1 MKRIASMLAIAS
13 VAALPVG
20 TALAQQPSGAPAGV
34 STAGQQQ
41 VLVGSDSLV
50 GSTVRNS
57 EGRDLGK
64 VDRLMIDPN
73 DGRVTSVV
81 VATGGTLGMGSST
94 ISLPWNAIKV
104 GQDRGKLIVIA
115 NQNLDNAPKAERS
128 RDRAGSSERAG
139 TGDRAGTPDSQQ
151 KR

>member
-1 MKRIASMLAIAS
+1 MKPIASMLVIASAIA
-13 VAALPVG
+13 LPFG
-20 TALAQQPSGAPAGV
+20 PALAQQSGATP
-34 STAGQQQ
+34 STGSPGTGQQQ

-57 EGRDLGK
+57 EGRDVGK
-64 VDRLMIDPN
+64 VDRLMIDPK

-104 GQDRGKLIVIA
+104 GQDQGKLIVIA
-115 NQNLDNAPKAERS
+115 NQSLDAAPKAERTT
-128 RDRAGSSERAG
+128 RERAG
-139 TGDRAGTPDSQQ
+139 AGDRAGAPDSQQ